1 MSPQRLGLIL
11 AGVPLLLLGAIGVML
26 AVQGDSLNARS
37 TFAVGV
43 IIAATSGASM
53 VYQIDRWTLRLQS
66 LIHFGI
72 MLCTVLP
79 ALYLSGWFVLDN
91 PLDYLSVL
99 GIFLITGAVLWT
111 VLYLIFGII
120 QPRIQAK
127 SLRS

>member
-11 AGVPLLLLGAIGVML
+11 AGVPLLILVAIAVML
-26 AVQGDSLNARS
+26 TVQGDSINARS

-43 IIAATSGASM
+43 IIAATSGASV
-53 VYQIDRWTLRLQS
+53 VYQVDRWTLQIQS

-79 ALYLSGWFVLDN
+79 ALYLSGWFVLN
-91 PLDYLSVL
+91 GPLDYLSTF

-111 VLYLIFGII
+111 FFYLIFGII

-127 SLRS
+127 RLRN